1 MTKPNSVVEALD
13 VFSALARLFI
23 NFGGNVPE
31 FLNRRSVWFHS
42 YVGAVPATLA
52 SPSCDVI
59 EPTKDYFLAMAA
71 LANELEKLLIKHA
84 EGHRNS
90 PV

>member
-52 SPSCDVI
+52 SPSRDVI

-71 LANELEKLLIKHA
+71 LGNELEKLLIKHA